1 MLIMSKT
8 DGNAPKLTNFEDMF
22 SKTRS
27 VAETINKKGAMYLE
41 LSRKRIEYMDAKSK
55 LSKAYENFGKL
66 QFSAYNGED
75 VDENEYACAVAD
87 IAALK
92 ERTETLSAELEEA
105 KNKDT
110 EEFKKGAEEF
120 RKEVQTAS
128 KEARDVIVQ
137 QAKDFFRAVQ
147 LSVKSGAPY
156 TSDREVT
163 VDYTEVNEKKAPQ
176 SENIDQ

>member
-1 MLIMSKT
+1 MSKA
-8 DGNAPKLTNFEDMF
+8 DDSAPKLTNFEEMF

-27 VAETINKKGAMYLE
+27 MAETINKKGAMYLE
-41 LSRKRIEYMDAKSK
+41 LSRKKIEYMDAKSK

-66 QFSAYNGED
+66 QFSAYIGEE
-75 VDENEYACAVAD
+75 VDEN
-87 IAALK
+87 ALK

-105 KNKDT
+105 KNKDA
-110 EEFKKGAEEF
+110 EELKKGAEEF

-156 TSDREVT
+156 SSDREVT
-163 VDYTEVNEKKAPQ
+163 VDFTEVNHAEEPE
-176 SENIDQ
+176 SEIKE

>member
-1 MLIMSKT
+1 MLIMSKA
-8 DGNAPKLTNFEDMF
+8 DDSAPKLTNFEEMF

-27 VAETINKKGAMYLE
+27 MAETINKKGAMYLE
-41 LSRKRIEYMDAKSK
+41 LSRKKIEYMDAKSK

-66 QFSAYNGED
+66 QFSAYIGEE
-75 VDENEYACAVAD
+75 VDENEYACSIAD
-87 IAALK
+87 ITALK

-105 KNKDT
+105 KNKDA
-110 EEFKKGAEEF
+110 EELKKGAEEF

-156 TSDREVT
+156 SSDREVT
-163 VDYTEVNEKKAPQ
+163 VDFTEVNHAEEPEREIK
-176 SENIDQ
+176 E